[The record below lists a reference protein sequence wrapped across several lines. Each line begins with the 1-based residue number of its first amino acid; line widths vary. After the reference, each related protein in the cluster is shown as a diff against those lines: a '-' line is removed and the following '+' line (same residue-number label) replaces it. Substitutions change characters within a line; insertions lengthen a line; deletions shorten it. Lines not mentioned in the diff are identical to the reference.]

1 MRTTSKLTR
10 TFGFLALTFTGT
22 GIAFSQAAATTSNP
36 STSEQEYSTIDLT
49 PFGGWQWFQAYA
61 GETQRTHKLQDKY
74 IFGGRVDEDF
84 STYIGLEEAFT
95 WGPAND
101 LLLRPFGQSNY
112 LYFKAHNY
120 QVALTPMVYFNRRPS
135 RVRPYVTAGIGYTWF
150 DPGQTNNQITT
161 SAGTFTQ
168 SMRGTNYPAFVYGL
182 GMKINAS
189 PHVGF
194 RVDLRGMYTKQANF
208 GLPGTPPGV
217 GFVYVDDPGGESALQ
232 LTAGVMFRLGL
243 RNVPGPPPVTLT
255 CASNPA
261 GTVGQPYMG
270 APPSV
275 GNGKAPYMWSATGL
289 PSGLSMDPMTGSIT
303 GTPTAAGTVTYMVRV
318 TDATKQVATTQCSIT
333 INAQITLSQ
342 ISGGGNNVCPGDNV
356 TLSVTASGVP
366 AGETP
371 TYQWT
376 INGQTVPGASSN
388 TLQVPTA
395 GQQPGNQQ
403 IRVTASIP
411 GSSAMSGPVTVGIQA
426 SGPPMVQLSVPQSTI
441 ALGDRITLNA
451 MAEGTPCT
459 NPVSVRYTASA
470 GTINGNVFDSGSVP
484 MDTTNR
490 LKLQTQP
497 VTITA
502 IATDKNGTEA
512 RANATVTVTL
522 KPEARRFPDIVFAAG
537 SARVNNCA
545 KRVLLEQLAPIAR
558 DNPDGKVIFIGH
570 RDESDRGRE
579 AASLDERRV
588 LDAAAVVSN
597 DSGICASIEASRVSG
612 NWVGTDQATPTQPNF
627 CGTSVTER
635 RGQGVPETD
644 PRAQYRRVEVWF
656 VPAGADMPAGLT
668 AAHDLPEAQV
678 KALACPR

>member
-1 MRTTSKLTR
+1 MRTMSKLTR

-22 GIAFSQAAATTSNP
+22 GIAFSQAAATTSRP
-36 STSEQEYSTIDLT
+36 STSEQVYSTVDIT

-61 GETQRTHKLQDKY
+61 GETQRTHKLEDKY
-74 IFGGRVDEDF
+74 VFGGRVDADF
-84 STYIGLEEAFT
+84 SNYVGLEGAFT
-95 WGPAND
+95 WGPANN

-112 LYFKAHNY
+112 LSFKAHNY
-120 QVALTPMVYFNRRPS
+120 QAALTPMIYFNRRTS
-135 RVRPYVTAGIGYTWF
+135 IVRPYVTAGIGYTWF
-150 DPGQTNNQITT
+150 DPGQEHNIITT

-168 SMRGTNYPAFVYGL
+168 TMHGTNYPAFVYGL
-182 GMKINAS
+182 GMKVNAS

-194 RVDLRGMYTKQANF
+194 RVDLRGMYTKEASF
-208 GLPGTPPGV
+208 GLPGYPPGV
-217 GFVYVDDPGGESALQ
+217 GFVYVADRGGESALQ

-243 RNVPGPPPVTLT
+243 KNVGARPMLALS

-261 GTVGQPYMG
+261 GTVGQAYMG

-275 GNGKAPYMWSATGL
+275 ANGTAPYMYSATGL
-289 PSGLSMDPMTGSIT
+289 PPGLSMDPMTGSIT
-303 GTPTAAGTVTYMVRV
+303 GTPTSAGSFNYMVRV
-318 TDATKQVATTQCSIT
+318 TDATKQVAETQCSIT
-333 INAQITLSQ
+333 INAQITLSP
-342 ISGGGNNVCPGDNV
+342 ISGARNNVCPGENV

-376 INGQTVPGASSN
+376 INGQPVPGATSN

-395 GQQPGNQQ
+395 GQQPGNRQ
-403 IRVTASIP
+403 IAVRATLA

-426 SGPPMVQLSVPQSTI
+426 SGPPMVQFSIPQSTI

-459 NPVSVRYTASA
+459 NPVTVRYTASA
-470 GTINGNVFDSGSVP
+470 GTIMGNVFDSGSVP
-484 MDTTNR
+484 MDLTNR

-522 KPEARRFPDIVFAAG
+522 KPEARRFDDIVFPAG

-545 KRVLLEQLAPIAR
+545 KRVLLEQLAAVAR

-570 RDESDRGRE
+570 RDESDRGRQ

-588 LDAAAVVSN
+588 LNAAAVISN
-597 DSGICASIEASRVSG
+597 DSGICASIEPSRVNG
-612 NWVGTDQATPTQPNF
+612 NWVGTDQATPTRPNF

-635 RGQGVPETD
+635 RGQGVRETD
-644 PRAQYRRVEVWF
+644 ARAQYRRVEVWF
-656 VPAGADMPAGLT
+656 VPAGADMPAGLN
-668 AAHDLPEAQV
+668 AHDLPEAQV
-678 KALACPR
+678 KALGCPR